1 MIANRVAAEP
11 ATHSCASSAAAKAAG
26 PVRALRLRILG
37 GTAITVIASICLAGA
52 AGFGGQQSAPSNSP
66 EAEQQQE
73 QVNASR
79 AAQDMEVGTFY
90 MHKGDYGAAISRFE
104 DAVQLDRKEPK
115 ARLLLAEAYEK
126 QGDRTHALDTYR
138 DYLKTFPNS
147 KDDKKVRKKIAE
159 LERKRD

>member
-1 MIANRVAAEP
+1 
-11 ATHSCASSAAAKAAG
+11 
-26 PVRALRLRILG
+26 
-37 GTAITVIASICLAGA
+37 
-52 AGFGGQQSAPSNSP
+52 
-66 EAEQQQE
+66 
-73 QVNASR
+73 
-79 AAQDMEVGTFY
+79 MEVGTFY